1 MWQDDYEN
9 VFGELDEGRRQCDE
23 LRMNLTQLHE
33 NFKQMESSN
42 LYQLLL
48 VPNNASVEEITRNF
62 RKLSVLSNPDQGGT
76 SDNNTNSTYLLI

>member
-9 VFGELDEGRRQCDE
+9 GIGELDEGRRQCDE
-23 LRMNLTQLHE
+23 LRMNLTQLQE

-48 VPNNASVEEITRNF
+48 VPNNRQRKKLQEISEN
-62 RKLSVLSNPDQGGT
+62 
-76 SDNNTNSTYLLI
+76 